1 MKYRNTVILVLVL
14 AALIAFVYYNDQQQ
28 ASAPLPTPA
37 PQTLVLD
44 LKGEDVTQI
53 AVTTPLSRTVV
64 RRSGDAWQIAEPAVE
79 EADSARLNELASSFA
94 RISATRALTDTPA
107 NLAPFGLV
115 TGTLTVTLQFK
126 DNHGETLRFGN
137 AAVGGSAYY
146 VQRAGDPKVYLV
158 ASPTHADALGLLT
171 NLPKKPTPTPTLP
184 PTDTPAATPAGTP
197 QGPPLPPT
205 ETPKP

>member
-14 AALIAFVYYNDQQQ
+14 AALIAFVYYNDQQR
-28 ASAPLPTPA
+28 ASAPLPTPV

-64 RRSGDAWQIAEPAVE
+64 RRNGDAWQIAEPALE
-79 EADSARLNELASSFA
+79 DADSARLNELASSFA
-94 RISATRALTDTPA
+94 RISATRALTDTPG
-107 NLAPFGLV
+107 NLGPFGLV

-126 DNHGETLRFGN
+126 DNHAEALRFGN

-158 ASPTHADALGLLT
+158 SSATRGDAMGLLT

-184 PTDTPAATPAGTP
+184 PTETPTATPAGAP
-197 QGPPLPPT
+197 QGPPAPPT